1 MDTLTSAGNLAPLLK
16 AQGNKLADRGRAA
29 VPGGAAG
36 AAGDARRPA
45 PRHTDQREQR
55 HALTLTSAHNLAQ
68 LLQDQGKLVKA
79 EPSLYK
85 CRETLRVSR
94 ETSLG
99 DRHTITLTSASNLA
113 MLLRGQG
120 KLAEAEP
127 LMQETL
133 RVERETLGDRHAS
146 TLTTGG
152 VSLPSADGNQLC

>member
-1 MDTLTSAGNLAPLLK
+1 M
-16 AQGNKLADRGRAA
+16 
-29 VPGGAAG
+29 
-36 AAGDARRPA
+36 
-45 PRHTDQREQR
+45 
-55 HALTLTSAHNLAQ
+55 
-68 LLQDQGKLVKA
+68 
-79 EPSLYK
+79 YK

-133 RVERETLGDRHAS
+133 RVHRETLGDRHAS
-146 TLTTGG
+146 TLN
-152 VSLPSADGNQLC
+152 SASNLAGLLRDQGKLAEAERLMRVTATYSSAGPLC